1 MAALC
6 QQHRSPA
13 FFLVAPFAAHKGDGQ
28 MMVADMFCG
37 LNVDNVTDLPAQ
49 QSLLDCDI
57 EGRIPQNVADHHL
70 PPGLFYHL
78 I

>member
-1 MAALC
+1 
-6 QQHRSPA
+6 
-13 FFLVAPFAAHKGDGQ
+13 
-28 MMVADMFCG
+28 MMIADMFCG

-70 PPGLFYHL
+70 PPGLFYHF